1 MEPHQEKDEKLAI
14 ELARL
19 KAEQA
24 REKGT
29 RSLKNE
35 VQEAWERLQ
44 KFIFKTDEKG
54 EYILNSNGKRVVAW
68 ARVILKLISLI
79 ALFIQYMEAKNNEKP
94 AEPEKPAETVVTEPV
109 EPADNPPVTES
120 ETPNKNRTGTD
131 KK

>member
-1 MEPHQEKDEKLAI
+1 MEPHQEKDELLAI
-14 ELARL
+14 ELNRL
-19 KAEQA
+19 NAEQA
-24 REKGT
+24 REKKGT
-29 RSLKNE
+29 RSLGNE
-35 VQEAWERLQ
+35 VKEAWERLQ

-94 AEPEKPAETVVTEPV
+94 AETVVTEPV

-120 ETPNKNRTGTD
+120 ETPNKNRTGT